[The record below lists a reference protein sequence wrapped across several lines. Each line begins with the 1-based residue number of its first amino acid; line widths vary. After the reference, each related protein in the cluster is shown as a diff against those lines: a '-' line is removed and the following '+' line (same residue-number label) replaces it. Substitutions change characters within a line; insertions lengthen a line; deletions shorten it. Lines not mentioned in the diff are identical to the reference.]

1 MYSHAIKQV
10 LVDLR
15 HGQFDPSAAP
25 SIESLS
31 AKSFV
36 DDMRRQYAFVF
47 QERRVG
53 RKTEIGMAQ
62 NVSYMLTFQ
71 HVPNSLLQGVRLYP
85 SLEKCFL
92 ISYYGDEITEI
103 AWARR
108 ILVRPSRTD
117 GSGLFVSFTNGTKLD
132 KTVDG
137 WRTKPL
143 NRKKVLLSED
153 LLRKRGW
160 QFDILPPFGITSF
173 SRKS

>member
-1 MYSHAIKQV
+1 MYTPAIKQV

-15 HGQFDPSAAP
+15 HGRFDPNSAP

-31 AKSFV
+31 ATALL

-47 QERRVG
+47 QERHIG
-53 RKTEIGMAQ
+53 RKTEIGMAH

-71 HVPNSLLQGVRLYP
+71 HVPDSLLQGVRLYP
-85 SLEKCFL
+85 ALERCFL
-92 ISYYGDEITEI
+92 VSYYGDEITEI
-103 AWARR
+103 TWARR
-108 ILVRPSRTD
+108 ILVRSSRTD
-117 GSGLFVSFTNGTKLD
+117 GSGLFVSFSNGTKLD

-143 NRKKVLLSED
+143 NRKKVFLSED
-153 LLRKRGW
+153 VLRKRGW